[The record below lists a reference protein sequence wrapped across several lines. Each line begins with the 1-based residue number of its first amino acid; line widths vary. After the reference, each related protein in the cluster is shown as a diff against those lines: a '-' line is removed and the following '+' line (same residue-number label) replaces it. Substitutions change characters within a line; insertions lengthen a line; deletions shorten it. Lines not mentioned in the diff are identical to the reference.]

1 MGPPRMARPR
11 ARLRRRLVR
20 VLAYVHGYLPHLP
33 AGSETMLH
41 ELLLAL
47 KGAGHDVGVV
57 AIDHVLEVTGADWEV
72 DDVHVHA
79 AAGPAAADEY
89 VLDWQPDVLISHHQY
104 AAAAIELA
112 HGFDIKCAVMFHNDF
127 PQAHQLMRRRPDLA
141 VLNTHW
147 LNRHL
152 APSVLGIPSVIV
164 HPPVDRERHRT
175 TPGDAITLINLYRMK
190 GPEVLWRL
198 ARSCRDLKFLG
209 VKGGYGDQ
217 VVQRG
222 YPNVEIIESTQD
234 MPGEVWSRTKLLLVP
249 SRYES
254 FGRVVVEAMASGI
267 PVVAS
272 NTAGLV
278 ESVGKGGALVP
289 RTNPQAWHRRV
300 RALMDNEDE
309 WQRASAAALARSDE
323 LEAQR
328 VTEMATWVDVIER
341 LS

>member
-1 MGPPRMARPR
+1 MARTGIGVR
-11 ARLRRRLVR
+11 AVR

-41 ELLLAL
+41 ELLLVL
-47 KGAGHDVGVV
+47 KGAGHDVAVV
-57 AIDHVLEVTGADWEV
+57 ATDHVIEATGADWEV
-72 DDVHVHA
+72 DGIAVHA
-79 AAGPAAADEY
+79 AAGPEEADEFT
-89 VLDWQPDVLISHHQY
+89 LDWQPDALISHHQY
-104 AAAAIELA
+104 AAHAIELA

-152 APSVLGIPSVIV
+152 APSVLGIPFVIV

-175 TPGDAITLINLYRMK
+175 TPGDAITLVNLYRMK

-198 ARSCRDLKFLG
+198 ARSCPDLKFLG

-217 VVQRG
+217 AVQRG
-222 YPNVEIIESTQD
+222 YPNVEIIESTSD
-234 MPGEVWSRTKLLLVP
+234 MRGEVWSRTKILLVP

-267 PVVAS
+267 PVVAA
-272 NTAGLV
+272 NTPGLI
-278 ESVGKGGALVP
+278 ESVGAGGTLVP
-289 RTNPQAWHRRV
+289 RTNPLAWHRRV
-300 RALMDNEDE
+300 RAIADREDE

-328 VTEMATWVDVIER
+328 VTEMGAWLQAIER